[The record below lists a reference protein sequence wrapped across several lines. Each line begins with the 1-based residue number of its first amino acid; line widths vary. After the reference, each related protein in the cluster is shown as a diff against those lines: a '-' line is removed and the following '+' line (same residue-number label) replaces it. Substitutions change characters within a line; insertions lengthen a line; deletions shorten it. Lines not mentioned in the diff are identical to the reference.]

1 MRLFLCEKPSQGKD
15 IGRILGAT
23 QRGEGC
29 LNASGVTVTWCIGHL
44 VEAAA
49 PEVYD
54 AALKRW
60 SLEQLPIIP
69 QQWRVEVKPKTATQ
83 FKVVKALLAKATQL
97 VIATDADREG
107 ELIAREI
114 IDLCG
119 YRGPIER
126 LWLSALNDASIRTAL
141 AKLRPS
147 AETLPMY
154 YSALARS
161 RADWLV
167 GMNLSRLFTVLGR
180 QAGYDG
186 VLSVGRVQTP
196 TLKLVVDRDRE
207 IAAFVS
213 VPYWA
218 IDVSLSAGGQTFTAQ
233 WVAPDASTDDAG
245 RCLRQPVAQQ
255 AAQQIRAAG
264 SAQVV
269 SVETERVREGPP
281 LLFDLGTLQE
291 VCSKQL
297 GLDVQ
302 ETLEIAQA
310 LYETH
315 KATTYPRSDSGYLP
329 ESMFAEVPTV
339 LDSLLKTDP
348 TLAQIMGQL
357 DRTQRSRAWNDG
369 KVTAHHG
376 IIPTLEPANLSAMSE
391 KERAL
396 YRLIRAHY
404 LAQFLPHHEFDRTV
418 ADLSCGQQKLVATGK
433 QVVARGWRLVLAES
447 EREGSADEDGD
458 APVRTQVLPAL
469 RDGMA
474 CQVAGADIKAL
485 KTMPPKPYT
494 QGELVKAMKGVAKL
508 VDDPRLKQK
517 LKETT
522 GIGTEATRASTITGL
537 LDRGYLLRK
546 GRAIRASDAAFTL
559 IDAVPAAIADPGMTA
574 IWEQALD
581 MIEAGQMTLDTF
593 IAKQSAWVAQLVQEH
608 RGTTLSIALPPSPP
622 CPQCGTQ
629 MHQRAGRNGALV
641 HYAHLKDRNLPKSA
655 QLHTADGSCLWLHE
669 MGFPQ
674 SHVLPQNALDL
685 QYRGCALLHAVPRNN
700 DFLGLCVGKVGA
712 AVRHKTVI
720 GIIEGHFGI
729 GLGHDRVIVHLG

>member
-29 LNASGVTVTWCIGHL
+29 LNGSGVTVTWCIGHL

-49 PEVYD
+49 PEAYD
-54 AALKRW
+54 EQLKRW
-60 SLEQLPIIP
+60 SIEQLPIIP
-69 QQWRVEVKPKTATQ
+69 QRWQVEVKPKTATQ

-126 LWLSALNDASIRTAL
+126 LWLSALNDASIRAAL
-141 AKLRPS
+141 GKLRPS

-218 IDVSLSAGGQTFTAQ
+218 IDVYLTTSGQAFTAQ
-233 WVAPDASTDDAG
+233 WISPDTCTDDSG
-245 RCLRQPVAQQ
+245 RCLQQPVAQQ
-255 AAQQIRAAG
+255 AAQQIRATG

-281 LLFDLGTLQE
+281 LPFDLGTLQE
-291 VCSKQL
+291 LCSKQL

-302 ETLEIAQA
+302 ETLDIAQA

-315 KATTYPRSDSGYLP
+315 KATSYPRSDSGYLP
-329 ESMFAEVPTV
+329 ESMFAEVPIV
-339 LDSLLKTDP
+339 LDSLLKTDFSLRP
-348 TLAQIMGQL
+348 IIDQL
-357 DRTQRSRAWNDG
+357 DRTQRSRAWNDA
-369 KVTAHHG
+369 KVSAHHG

-391 KERAL
+391 KELAV
-396 YRLIRAHY
+396 YKLIRAHY

-418 ADLSCGQQKLVATGK
+418 ANLSCGQQTLTATGK
-433 QVVARGWRLVLAES
+433 QVVVKGWRLVLAEPQP
-447 EREGSADEDGD
+447 EEDSD
-458 APVRTQVLPAL
+458 TAARSQVLPAL
-469 RDGMA
+469 REGVS
-474 CQVAGADIKAL
+474 CQVADVDLKAL
-485 KTMPPKPYT
+485 KTQPSRPYT
-494 QGELVKAMKGVAKL
+494 QGELVKSMKGVAKL
-508 VDDPRLKQK
+508 VSDPRLKQK
-517 LKETT
+517 LKDTV
-522 GIGTEATRASTITGL
+522 GIGTEATRANIISGL
-537 LDRGYLLRK
+537 IARGYLMKK

-559 IDAVPAAIADPGMTA
+559 IDAVPAAIADPGTTA
-574 IWEQALD
+574 VWEQALD
-581 MIEAGQMTLDTF
+581 MIEAGQLTLDVF
-593 IAKQSAWVAQLVQEH
+593 IGKQAAWISQLITQYASAS
-608 RGTTLSIALPPSPP
+608 LSIKVPHGPA
-622 CPQCGTQ
+622 CPQCGVPT
-629 MHQRAGRNGALV
+629 HQRSGKSGPFWSCSRYPDCKGT
-641 HYAHLKDRNLPKSA
+641 LPVESGTSKRVASR
-655 QLHTADGSCLWLHE
+655 SR
-669 MGFPQ
+669 
-674 SHVLPQNALDL
+674 
-685 QYRGCALLHAVPRNN
+685 RGCRK
-700 DFLGLCVGKVGA
+700 DS
-712 AVRHKTVI
+712 
-720 GIIEGHFGI
+720 
-729 GLGHDRVIVHLG
+729 

>member
-29 LNASGVTVTWCIGHL
+29 LNGTGVTVTWCIGHL

-83 FKVVKALLAKATQL
+83 FKVVKALLAKATHL

-141 AKLRPS
+141 GKLRPS
-147 AETLPMY
+147 SDTLPMY

-167 GMNLSRLFTVLGR
+167 GMNLSRLFTLLGR

-207 IAAFVS
+207 IAAFKS
-213 VPYWA
+213 VPFWG
-218 IDVSLSAGGQTFTAQ
+218 IDVSLSVEGQAFAAL
-233 WVAPDASTDDAG
+233 WVAPDGCTDDAG
-245 RCLRQPVAQQ
+245 RCLQQPVAQQ

-264 SAQVV
+264 SVQVV
-269 SVETERVREGPP
+269 SIETERVREGPP

-291 VCSKQL
+291 VCSRQL

-310 LYETH
+310 LYETY

-329 ESMFAEVPTV
+329 ESMFAEVPAV

-348 TLAQIMGQL
+348 SLRPIMGQL
-357 DRTQRSRAWNDG
+357 DRSQRSRAWNDG

-376 IIPTLEPANLSAMSE
+376 IIPTLEPANLSALSE
-391 KERAL
+391 KELAV

-418 ADLSCGQQKLVATGK
+418 AEFSCGQQMLAATGK
-433 QVVARGWRLVLAES
+433 QVVIKGWRLVLAEPQ
-447 EREGSADEDGD
+447 ADEDGD
-458 APVRTQVLPAL
+458 AAARSQVLPPL
-469 RDGMA
+469 REGLA
-474 CQVAGADIKAL
+474 CQVAEVEIKAL

-494 QGELVKAMKGVAKL
+494 QGELVKSMKGVARF
-508 VDDPRLKQK
+508 VTDPRLKQK
-517 LKETT
+517 LKDTT
-522 GIGTEATRASTITGL
+522 GIGTEATRANIISVLIA
-537 LDRGYLLRK
+537 RGYIVKK
-546 GRAIRASDAAFTL
+546 GRSIRASDAAFTL
-559 IDAVPAAIADPGMTA
+559 IDAVPAAIADPGTTA
-574 IWEQALD
+574 VWEQALD
-581 MIEAGQMTLDTF
+581 MIEAGQLTLDVFLSKQTTWISQL
-593 IAKQSAWVAQLVQEH
+593 IAQYGSMS
-608 RGTTLSIALPPSPP
+608 LSIKLPHGPA
-622 CPQCGTQ
+622 CPQCGAPTR
-629 MHQRAGRNGALV
+629 QRTGKSGPFWSCSRYPDCNGTLPVESGPPKRGASRSRSSGRKGA
-641 HYAHLKDRNLPKSA
+641 
-655 QLHTADGSCLWLHE
+655 
-669 MGFPQ
+669 
-674 SHVLPQNALDL
+674 
-685 QYRGCALLHAVPRNN
+685 
-700 DFLGLCVGKVGA
+700 
-712 AVRHKTVI
+712 
-720 GIIEGHFGI
+720 
-729 GLGHDRVIVHLG
+729 

>member
-23 QRGEGC
+23 QRGGGC
-29 LNASGVTVTWCIGHL
+29 LNGSGVTVTWCIGHL

-494 QGELVKAMKGVAKL
+494 QGELVKAMKGVARF
-508 VDDPRLKQK
+508 VTDPRLKQK
-517 LKETT
+517 LKDTT
-522 GIGTEATRASTITGL
+522 GIGTEATRANIISGL
-537 LDRGYLLRK
+537 IARGYIVKK
-546 GRAIRASDAAFTL
+546 GRSIRASDAAFTL
-559 IDAVPAAIADPGMTA
+559 IDAVPAAIADPGTTA
-574 IWEQALD
+574 VWEQALD
-581 MIEAGQMTLDTF
+581 MIEGGQLTLDVF
-593 IAKQSAWVAQLVQEH
+593 IGKQAAWISQLIAQY
-608 RGTTLSIALPPSPP
+608 GSTSLSIKVPQGPA
-622 CPQCGTQ
+622 CPQCGAPTR
-629 MHQRAGRNGALV
+629 QRTGKSGPFWSCSRYPDCKGTLPVATGTSRRGASRPRRTSGGGRKGA
-641 HYAHLKDRNLPKSA
+641 
-655 QLHTADGSCLWLHE
+655 
-669 MGFPQ
+669 
-674 SHVLPQNALDL
+674 
-685 QYRGCALLHAVPRNN
+685 
-700 DFLGLCVGKVGA
+700 
-712 AVRHKTVI
+712 
-720 GIIEGHFGI
+720 
-729 GLGHDRVIVHLG
+729 

>member
-29 LNASGVTVTWCIGHL
+29 LNGTGVTVTWCIGHL

-83 FKVVKALLAKATQL
+83 FKVVKALLAKATHL

-141 AKLRPS
+141 GKLRPS
-147 AETLPMY
+147 SDTLPMY

-207 IAAFVS
+207 IAAFKS
-213 VPYWA
+213 VPFWG
-218 IDVSLSAGGQTFTAQ
+218 IDVSLSAEGQAFAAL
-233 WVAPDASTDDAG
+233 WVAPDGCTDDAG
-245 RCLRQPVAQQ
+245 RCLQQPVAQQ

-264 SAQVV
+264 SVQVV
-269 SVETERVREGPP
+269 SIETERVREGPP

-291 VCSKQL
+291 VCSRQL

-310 LYETH
+310 LYETY

-329 ESMFAEVPTV
+329 ESMFAEVPAV

-348 TLAQIMGQL
+348 SLRPIMSQL
-357 DRTQRSRAWNDG
+357 DRSQRSRAWNDG

-376 IIPTLEPANLSAMSE
+376 IIPTLEPANLSALSE
-391 KERAL
+391 KELAV

-418 ADLSCGQQKLVATGK
+418 AEFSCGQQMLAATGK
-433 QVVARGWRLVLAES
+433 QVVIKGWRLVLVEPQ
-447 EREGSADEDGD
+447 ADEDGD
-458 APVRTQVLPAL
+458 AAARSQVLPPL
-469 RDGMA
+469 REGLA
-474 CQVAGADIKAL
+474 CQVAEVEIKAL

-494 QGELVKAMKGVAKL
+494 QGELVKSMKGVARF
-508 VDDPRLKQK
+508 VTDPRLKQK
-517 LKETT
+517 LKDTT
-522 GIGTEATRASTITGL
+522 GIGTEATRANIISVLIA
-537 LDRGYLLRK
+537 RGYIVKK
-546 GRAIRASDAAFTL
+546 GRSIRASDAAFTL
-559 IDAVPAAIADPGMTA
+559 IDAVPAAIADPGTTA
-574 IWEQALD
+574 VWEQALD
-581 MIEAGQMTLDTF
+581 MIEAGQLTLDVFLSKQATWISQL
-593 IAKQSAWVAQLVQEH
+593 IAQYGSMS
-608 RGTTLSIALPPSPP
+608 LSIKLPHGPA
-622 CPQCGTQ
+622 CPQCGAPTR
-629 MHQRAGRNGALV
+629 QRTGKSGPFWSCSRYPDCNGT
-641 HYAHLKDRNLPKSA
+641 LPVESGPPK
-655 QLHTADGSCLWLHE
+655 
-669 MGFPQ
+669 
-674 SHVLPQNALDL
+674 
-685 QYRGCALLHAVPRNN
+685 RGASRSRSSSR
-700 DFLGLCVGKVGA
+700 KGA
-712 AVRHKTVI
+712 
-720 GIIEGHFGI
+720 
-729 GLGHDRVIVHLG
+729 

>member
-29 LNASGVTVTWCIGHL
+29 LNGSGVTVTWCIGHL

-83 FKVVKALLAKATQL
+83 FKVVKALLAKATHL

-141 AKLRPS
+141 GKLRPS
-147 AETLPMY
+147 SDTLPMY

-207 IAAFVS
+207 IAAFKS
-213 VPYWA
+213 VPFWG
-218 IDVSLSAGGQTFTAQ
+218 IDVSLSVEGQAFAAL
-233 WVAPDASTDDAG
+233 WVAPDGCTDDAG
-245 RCLRQPVAQQ
+245 RCLQQPVAQQ

-264 SAQVV
+264 SVQVV
-269 SVETERVREGPP
+269 SIETERVREGPP
-281 LLFDLGTLQE
+281 LLFDLGALQE
-291 VCSKQL
+291 VCSRQL

-310 LYETH
+310 LYETY

-329 ESMFAEVPTV
+329 ESMFAEVPAV

-348 TLAQIMGQL
+348 SLRPIMGQL
-357 DRTQRSRAWNDG
+357 DRSQRSRAWNDG

-376 IIPTLEPANLSAMSE
+376 IIPTLEPANLSALSE
-391 KERAL
+391 KELAV

-418 ADLSCGQQKLVATGK
+418 AEFSCGQQMLAATGK
-433 QVVARGWRLVLAES
+433 QVVIKGWRLVLAEPQ
-447 EREGSADEDGD
+447 ADEDGD
-458 APVRTQVLPAL
+458 AAARSQVLPPL
-469 RDGMA
+469 REGLA
-474 CQVAGADIKAL
+474 CQVAEVEIKAL

-494 QGELVKAMKGVAKL
+494 QGELVKSMKGVARF
-508 VDDPRLKQK
+508 VTDPRLKQK
-517 LKETT
+517 LKDTT
-522 GIGTEATRASTITGL
+522 GIGTEATRANIISVLIA
-537 LDRGYLLRK
+537 RGYIVKK
-546 GRAIRASDAAFTL
+546 GRSIRASDAAFTL
-559 IDAVPAAIADPGMTA
+559 IDAVPAAIADPGTTA
-574 IWEQALD
+574 VWEQALD
-581 MIEAGQMTLDTF
+581 MIEAGQLTLDVFLSKQTTWISQL
-593 IAKQSAWVAQLVQEH
+593 IAQYGSMS
-608 RGTTLSIALPPSPP
+608 LSIKLPHGPA
-622 CPQCGTQ
+622 CPQCGAPTR
-629 MHQRAGRNGALV
+629 QRTGKSGPFWSCSRYPDCNGT
-641 HYAHLKDRNLPKSA
+641 LPVESGPPK
-655 QLHTADGSCLWLHE
+655 
-669 MGFPQ
+669 
-674 SHVLPQNALDL
+674 
-685 QYRGCALLHAVPRNN
+685 RGASRSRSSSR
-700 DFLGLCVGKVGA
+700 KGA
-712 AVRHKTVI
+712 
-720 GIIEGHFGI
+720 
-729 GLGHDRVIVHLG
+729 

>member
-29 LNASGVTVTWCIGHL
+29 LNGSGVTITWCIGHL

-69 QQWRVEVKPKTATQ
+69 QQWKVEVKPKTATQ
-83 FKVVKALLAKATQL
+83 FKVVKALLAKATHL

-141 AKLRPS
+141 AKLRAS

-154 YSALARS
+154 YSALARL

-207 IAAFVS
+207 ITAFVS
-213 VPYWA
+213 LPYWA
-218 IDVSLSAGGQTFTAQ
+218 IDVSLSVGGQSFTAQ
-233 WVAPDASTDDAG
+233 WVAPDACTDDAG
-245 RCLRQPVAQQ
+245 RCLQQPVAQH

-264 SAQVV
+264 SAQVA

-339 LDSLLKTDP
+339 LDSLLKTDS
-348 TLAQIMGQL
+348 TLGPIMSQL
-357 DRTQRSRAWNDG
+357 DRSQRSRAWNDG

-391 KERAL
+391 KELAV

-418 ADLSCGQQKLVATGK
+418 AEFACGQQTLVATGK
-433 QVVARGWRLVLAES
+433 QVIVKGWRLVLAEPQ
-447 EREGSADEDGD
+447 ADEDGD
-458 APVRTQVLPAL
+458 DTARSQVLPPL
-469 RDGMA
+469 REGLA
-474 CQVAGADIKAL
+474 CQVAEVEIKAL

-494 QGELVKAMKGVAKL
+494 QGELVKAMKDVARF
-508 VDDPRLKQK
+508 VTDPRLKQK
-517 LKETT
+517 LKDTT
-522 GIGTEATRASTITGL
+522 GIGTEATRANIISVLIS
-537 LDRGYLLRK
+537 RGYIVKK
-546 GRAIRASDAAFTL
+546 GRSIRASDAAFTL
-559 IDAVPAAIADPGMTA
+559 IDAVPAAIADPGTTA
-574 IWEQALD
+574 VWEQALD
-581 MIEAGQMTLDTF
+581 MIEAGQLTLDVF
-593 IAKQSAWVAQLVQEH
+593 LSKQAAWISQLIAQYGSLS
-608 RGTTLSIALPPSPP
+608 LSIKLPHGPA
-622 CPQCGTQ
+622 CPQCGAPTR
-629 MHQRAGRNGALV
+629 QRTGKSGPFWSCSRYPDCKGTLPVESGTPKRGTSRSRSSGRKGA
-641 HYAHLKDRNLPKSA
+641 
-655 QLHTADGSCLWLHE
+655 
-669 MGFPQ
+669 
-674 SHVLPQNALDL
+674 
-685 QYRGCALLHAVPRNN
+685 
-700 DFLGLCVGKVGA
+700 
-712 AVRHKTVI
+712 
-720 GIIEGHFGI
+720 
-729 GLGHDRVIVHLG
+729 

>member
-29 LNASGVTVTWCIGHL
+29 LNGSGVTVTWCIGHL

-49 PEVYD
+49 PEAYD
-54 AALKRW
+54 EQLKRW
-60 SLEQLPIIP
+60 SIEQLPIIP
-69 QQWRVEVKPKTATQ
+69 QHWRVEVKPKTATQ

-126 LWLSALNDASIRTAL
+126 LWLSALNDASIRAAL
-141 AKLRPS
+141 GKLRPS

-207 IAAFVS
+207 IAVFVS

-218 IDVSLSAGGQTFTAQ
+218 IDVSLSTGGQAFTAQ
-233 WVAPDASTDDAG
+233 WVPPETCTDDAG
-245 RCLRQPVAQQ
+245 RCLQQPVAQQ

-281 LLFDLGTLQE
+281 LPFDLGTLQE

-302 ETLEIAQA
+302 ETLDIAQA

-339 LDSLLKTDP
+339 LDSLVKTDP
-348 TLAQIMGQL
+348 SLRPIMEQL
-357 DRTQRSRAWNDG
+357 DRTQRSRAWNDA
-369 KVTAHHG
+369 KVSAHHG
-376 IIPTLEPANLSAMSE
+376 IIPTLEPANISAMSE
-391 KERAL
+391 KELAV

-418 ADLSCGQQKLVATGK
+418 AKLSCGQQTLAATGK
-433 QVVARGWRLVLAES
+433 QVVVKGWRLVLAEPQP
-447 EREGSADEDGD
+447 EEDGD
-458 APVRTQVLPAL
+458 GANRSQVLPAL
-469 RDGMA
+469 REGLA
-474 CQVAGADIKAL
+474 CQVAGVDLKAL
-485 KTMPPKPYT
+485 KTLPPRPYT
-494 QGELVKAMKGVAKL
+494 QGELVKSMKGVAKL
-508 VDDPRLKQK
+508 VSDPRLKQK
-517 LKETT
+517 LKDTV
-522 GIGTEATRASTITGL
+522 GIGTEATRGNIIGGL
-537 LDRGYLLRK
+537 IARGYLVKK

-559 IDAVPAAIADPGMTA
+559 IDAVPPAIADPGTTA
-574 IWEQALD
+574 VWEQALD
-581 MIEAGQMTLDTF
+581 MIEAGQLTLDVF
-593 IAKQSAWVAQLVQEH
+593 IGKQAAWISQLIAQY
-608 RGTTLSIALPPSPP
+608 GSTSLPIKVPQGPA
-622 CPQCGTQ
+622 CPQCGAPTR
-629 MHQRAGRNGALV
+629 QRSGKSGPFWSCSRYPDCKGTLPVESGTSKRGASRPRRSGR
-641 HYAHLKDRNLPKSA
+641 K
-655 QLHTADGSCLWLHE
+655 GS
-669 MGFPQ
+669 
-674 SHVLPQNALDL
+674 
-685 QYRGCALLHAVPRNN
+685 
-700 DFLGLCVGKVGA
+700 
-712 AVRHKTVI
+712 
-720 GIIEGHFGI
+720 
-729 GLGHDRVIVHLG
+729 